1 MKILVVG
8 ESATDVFIWGDSVRL
23 CPEAAAPVFV
33 AQYQT
38 DNPGMA
44 ANTFRNV
51 RSILNRKYREDKD
64 DLVLWTNRNT
74 KDYITKTRYII
85 ERTNTTLIRVDIGDK
100 NYGHISDYRQDWMN
114 ESDETGEPVNPF
126 TEFDAIIISDY
137 NKGFLKEWDIE
148 YIARLNPNVFLDTKK
163 RLGKWAEKLKFIKL
177 NQEEYEKSQDIVREL
192 GLLDKLIITVGSQG
206 ASYKG
211 TIFPVKRVPVKG
223 VSGAGDSFFAGFCIS
238 YIKDKDVEKAIK
250 FGNKMATL
258 AVQKIGVSVPYDE

>member
-1 MKILVVG
+1 MRILVIG

-44 ANTFRNV
+44 ANTFRNI
-51 RSILNRKYREDKD
+51 RSILERKFRTDKD
-64 DLVLWTNRNT
+64 ELVFWTNKNT

-100 NYGHISDYRQDWMN
+100 NYGHISDYRKDWMH
-114 ESDETGEPVNPF
+114 EPTNIF
-126 TEFDAIIISDY
+126 EEFDAIVISDY
-137 NKGFLKEWDIE
+137 NKGFLTEVDIE
-148 YIARLNPNVFLDTKK
+148 YIAAFNKNVFLDTKK
-163 RLGKWAEKLKFIKL
+163 RLGEWCKNIKFIKL
-177 NQEEYEKSQDIVREL
+177 NQEEYEKSQDVIRSL
-192 GLLDKLIITVGSQG
+192 SLLDKLVITVGSQG

-211 TIFPVKRVPVKG
+211 TIYPVKRVPVKG
-223 VSGAGDSFFAGFCIS
+223 VSGAGDSFFAGFAVS
-238 YIKDKDVEKAIK
+238 YIKDPSVEKAIK

-258 AVQKIGVSVPYDE
+258 AVQKVGVSVPYDD